1 MFDQMGYVALYPKPL
16 ILPKEECIMA
26 MPENSLPAVTATNG
40 SKTPRDR
47 FILGS
52 TECYFELAAYLSGNE
67 KVTIKK
73 VKSLGQNEA
82 MYLADTDK
90 KGRSLKVMIKTPDN
104 ETKFLGFV
112 TAGDASISLYK
123 DEHAEDIL
131 EAWKTEDI
139 TKAIT
144 ADEVVDLW

>member
-1 MFDQMGYVALYPKPL
+1 
-16 ILPKEECIMA
+16 MA

-52 TECYFELAAYLSGNE
+52 TECYLELAGYLSGMDV
-67 KVTIKK
+67 VTVEK
-73 VKSLGQNEA
+73 VKSLGQNKA

-90 KGRSLKVMIKTPDN
+90 KGRSLKVMLKTPDN

-131 EAWKTEDI
+131 KAWQEEPI
-139 TKAIT
+139 TRAIT
-144 ADEVVDLW
+144 AEEVVDLW